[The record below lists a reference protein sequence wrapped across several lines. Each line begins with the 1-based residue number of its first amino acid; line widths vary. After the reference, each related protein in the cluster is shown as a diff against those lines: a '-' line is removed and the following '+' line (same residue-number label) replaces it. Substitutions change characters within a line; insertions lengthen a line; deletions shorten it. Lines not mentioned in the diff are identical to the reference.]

1 MRIPTGNF
9 GNVLPQAQPTRVDV
23 GNTGAVGDAV
33 AQLGRAGLGVAEDI
47 QQRQEQDNQNALQAL
62 STAGGAQV
70 NKLLYDPETGMT
82 ATRKGINAVGATNDT
97 LKEWDA
103 WRDKQL
109 SLLPPAARQRGGII
123 LTAQRVQMERTSFV
137 YEQGERERALQET
150 YNASNNASIQ
160 RESLFYGD
168 KISTQIEAGSRN
180 QGIDE
185 YGKAQGWPEEK
196 IAFEKTLWQQKAAS
210 GAFDLF
216 VSQQKQSMMGPGGA
230 LPTTGTPDLSQL
242 ASANMYVESRGQQF
256 RSDGSPLVSGAG
268 AVGIAQVM
276 EKTGPEAAKYAGVE
290 WSRERWLNDPQY
302 NLQIGNAYFEH
313 LGSKYSN
320 NPVLTVAA
328 YNAGPGMVDDWING
342 TNKTGKNESLTKI
355 GDPRKGEISDAG
367 FTAAIPLK
375 ETREHVQKVLGA
387 AASIPPGATIGSIS
401 RMPFWN
407 KMSPQ
412 DQSSAIDKMSALY
425 DMRASAGR
433 VALQS
438 KMQDDLALLEAGKKV
453 SPITPEAWASTLPVQ
468 ATPAERMQLEQTFR
482 HYQQAMS
489 LQPVYQSIV
498 QGTPQQGLAAVQ
510 ALQPQESAPDFKYQQ
525 ELYATAQGK
534 LTQVLKAREADPGG
548 WLQQYSPETQSALQQ
563 YQSGQVNG
571 EYFVSLVQSEKD
583 RFGITSKKVLPDA
596 MADAISAKADSGT
609 MKFSDFKDF
618 VSGFGR
624 YGDAVV
630 NQLQPKTKAAVRVA
644 TSINDAHAADTIF
657 TLSNVRTDELKK
669 NAGEQSR
676 SVDLAWN
683 SLIAEASPTFNL
695 QGNGGPETLS
705 AINEQG
711 KRLAYYY
718 MASGEDAQ
726 SAAKKAYQK
735 IIGDHY
741 TIVDTWRMPN
751 SLRLKE
757 NNVSDGLRNAVNSLK
772 AEDIGNRSM
781 FYNPMMTP
789 EQNAANNLAQIKN
802 SAEWVTDENEQ
813 GVYLTVNGN
822 YIEDKSG
829 SPVHMRFID
838 ASKSGIANPSIS
850 GAVTNWMGEK
860 RKVTPPS
867 SLYTP
872 NVNAS
877 MADAFRVIRGEDATS
892 PQAQPKPDSPS
903 NILRDALN
911 TRGGQ

>member
-23 GNTGAVGDAV
+23 GNVGAIGDAV

-150 YNASNNASIQ
+150 YNASNNASVQ
-160 RESLFYGD
+160 RESLYYGD
-168 KISTQIEAGSRN
+168 KISTQLEAGSRN
-180 QGIDE
+180 QGIEE

-256 RSDGSPLVSGAG
+256 RADGSPLVSGAG
-268 AVGIAQVM
+268 AVGVAQVM
-276 EKTGPEAAKYAGVE
+276 EKTGPEAAQYAGVE
-290 WSRERWLNDPQY
+290 WNRERWLNDPQY

-313 LGSKYSN
+313 LGSKYGN

-367 FTAAIPLK
+367 FTSAIPLK

-438 KMQDDLALLEAGKKV
+438 KMQDDLALLEAGKNV

-525 ELYATAQGK
+525 ELYATAQNK
-534 LTQVLKAREADPGG
+534 LTQVLKAREADPGA
-548 WLQQYSPETQSALQQ
+548 W
-563 YQSGQVNG
+563 
-571 EYFVSLVQSEKD
+571 LVQNDETTRKAFSAYSANPELLGDYVKSVIIQKQH
-583 RFGITSKKVLPDA
+583 FGIKSDAVLPKAQAEALSQALLQSTPENQSRLLDTIHKGTGSGA
-596 MADAISAKADSGT
+596 PYMATLKQI
-609 MKFSDFKDF
+609 
-618 VSGFGR
+618 
-624 YGDAVV
+624 AV
-630 NQLQPKTKAAVRVA
+630 NAPSAAV
-644 TSINDAHAADTIF
+644 
-657 TLSNVRTDELKK
+657 
-669 NAGEQSR
+669 AGVLMDKPS
-676 SVDLAWN
+676 
-683 SLIAEASPTFNL
+683 SLIAQENWINPDITISPSQASKTIL
-695 QGNGGPETLS
+695 AGS
-705 AINEQG
+705 AARKGTKDAKGMTMPKENDM
-711 KRLAYYY
+711 RLGFSSAVQN
-718 MASGEDAQ
+718 AFAGDAQ
-726 SAAKKAYQK
+726 GAAMAYEVAKDYYAGIMAQK
-735 IIGDHY
+735 GDY
-741 TIVDTWRMPN
+741 SGVLDDDVW
-751 SLRLKE
+751 KQAV
-757 NNVSDGLRNAVNSLK
+757 NVSTGGVHD
-772 AEDIGNRSM
+772 
-781 FYNPMMTP
+781 YNGMGYVLLPWGM
-789 EQNAANNLAQIKN
+789 
-802 SAEWVTDENEQ
+802 SAEQFDKQVDQAWQTQVTGA
-813 GVYLTVNGN
+813 GVKAPPGQYGLQSYGDSQYLVKLGAG
-822 YIEDKSG
+822 YLLKSDG
-829 SPVHMRFID
+829 SPVILDLTQQRQRFIE
-838 ASKSGIANPSIS
+838 GI
-850 GAVTNWMGEK
+850 
-860 RKVTPPS
+860 
-867 SLYTP
+867 
-872 NVNAS
+872 
-877 MADAFRVIRGEDATS
+877 
-892 PQAQPKPDSPS
+892 PQ
-903 NILRDALN
+903 
-911 TRGGQ
+911 

>member
-23 GNTGAVGDAV
+23 GNAGAIGDAV

-70 NKLLYDPETGMT
+70 NKLMYDPETGMT

-150 YNASNNASIQ
+150 YNASNNASVQ
-160 RESLFYGD
+160 RESLYYGD
-168 KISTQIEAGSRN
+168 KINTQLEAGSRN

-256 RSDGSPLVSGAG
+256 RADGSPLVSGAG

-313 LGSKYSN
+313 LGSKYGN

-355 GDPRKGEISDAG
+355 GDPRKGEISDTG

-375 ETREHVQKVLGA
+375 ETREHVQKVLGVA
-387 AASIPPGATIGSIS
+387 AGIPPDATIGSIS

-438 KMQDDLALLEAGKKV
+438 KMQDDLALLEAGKNV

-525 ELYATAQGK
+525 ELYTTAQAK

-548 WLQQYSPETQSALQQ
+548 WLVQNDETTQKTFSAYSANPELLGDYVKSVIIQKQ
-563 YQSGQVNG
+563 
-571 EYFVSLVQSEKD
+571 
-583 RFGITSKKVLPDA
+583 RFGIKSDAVLPKAQAEALSQALLQSTPENQSRLLDTIHKGTGGGAPYMATLKQIAVNAPSAAVAGVLMDKPSSLLAQENWINPDIRISPSQASKTILAGSAARRGTKDAKGMTMPKENDMRLEFSGAVQNAFAGDAQGAA
-596 MADAISAKADSGT
+596 MAYEVAKDYYAGIMAQKGDYSGVLDDDVW
-609 MKFSDFKDF
+609 KQAVN
-618 VSGFGR
+618 VSTGGVHDYNGMGYVLLPWGMSPEQFDKQVDQAWQTQVTGAGIKAPPGQYGLQS
-624 YGDAVV
+624 YGDSQYLVKLGAGY
-630 NQLQPKTKAAVRVA
+630 L
-644 TSINDAHAADTIF
+644 
-657 TLSNVRTDELKK
+657 LK
-669 NAGEQSR
+669 
-676 SVDLAWN
+676 
-683 SLIAEASPTFNL
+683 
-695 QGNGGPETLS
+695 
-705 AINEQG
+705 
-711 KRLAYYY
+711 
-718 MASGEDAQ
+718 
-726 SAAKKAYQK
+726 
-735 IIGDHY
+735 
-741 TIVDTWRMPN
+741 
-751 SLRLKE
+751 
-757 NNVSDGLRNAVNSLK
+757 SD
-772 AEDIGNRSM
+772 
-781 FYNPMMTP
+781 
-789 EQNAANNLAQIKN
+789 
-802 SAEWVTDENEQ
+802 
-813 GVYLTVNGN
+813 
-822 YIEDKSG
+822 G
-829 SPVHMRFID
+829 SPVILDLTQQRQRFIE
-838 ASKSGIANPSIS
+838 GI
-850 GAVTNWMGEK
+850 
-860 RKVTPPS
+860 
-867 SLYTP
+867 
-872 NVNAS
+872 
-877 MADAFRVIRGEDATS
+877 
-892 PQAQPKPDSPS
+892 PQ
-903 NILRDALN
+903 
-911 TRGGQ
+911 